1 MQVIP
6 NKYLGTNLNRIEQG
20 PSVLLKANN
29 VRIDGSR
36 IRQRNGQD
44 LVIPQDPA
52 FITLPVSY
60 ESYRCVKLFFYNN
73 AVWGYFKS
81 GTDRDIIGY
90 FNPTTRQWMGNFSN
104 QDTGGNFNVDH
115 QNRPPQFSEC
125 NKRLLF
131 ASKIG
136 VMSSPK
142 LSVDETINGTALS
155 TLQTTLRRAGCPAA
169 LPFKSIIDTSTI
181 GSYDYNFLPDKTSV
195 AYRHVWKYTDQN
207 GIDIYGA
214 VSDWFQLTNNT
225 GLSRSAILTINI
237 PLDCFTLGYDQGRFS
252 CEIYRTLTSTAGI
265 NGIIPDP
272 SDQMFLV
279 ATIRPTGTQLNAG
292 TMQYIDILPDNA
304 LQGPLYTNQTQEGAA
319 SSRIR
324 PPISKTIQSF
334 SDCAFYGNV
343 KNIYQAQ
350 FDLLSVADTGAT
362 ATRGMRQNDILILG
376 NRAYQARYTPDIVK
390 NQFTL
395 DNTTGGLNVITRIK
409 NTVKNIQNTVNLDPT
424 RQYYNMQTQTG
435 PNDITGKMIL
445 TEMFSGIVPDN
456 QRPYIGLYRQNG
468 WPVSAGSDPS
478 PISPTP
484 MASFQ
489 VGVGYKIIK
498 ITSTGIGNDLQ
509 FKLNAIPDFT
519 PGDIVNLAK
528 LPTYSDSSLPVGK
541 QGDGLSLFTPGQYR
555 CKAVLFPGDVV
566 TFQGVT
572 SPTGSYVQQVL
583 VGNFQTYWRY
593 LGACH
598 CVQDQVT
605 GITSPAT
612 SETRQFPA
620 RLMYSAFQQPENAPA
635 LNYFDV
641 GSTDKQI
648 IKIYKLNKS
657 LFIFKQDGLYR
668 LSGDYPNFYI
678 QQFDPNIVLA
688 GADCIAT
695 MGGSIFC
702 LTTKGVYQISQND
715 SNRIS
720 YQIQSDI
727 NRILYNQQDRIKT
740 IGFAVGNDDDHSVT
754 FWLPNYVI
762 NKSGHSQSKK
772 CDIGFVYDG
781 QGWTIR
787 NDHAAG
793 ACCGVN
799 TNDPNDKYSLYT
811 IKDYGTGWLTKQ
823 RKTMTGMDFCDQR
836 LPVPVANVS
845 VISATN
851 IQVTFAVDSGTIE
864 ASMIPIG
871 TCVMGASPS
880 ARAFV
885 TRVSD
890 VSVNSVSVDL
900 QFLNTGFDTSAWSGQ
915 DLSFYLSFVTQWQ
928 YGINAGQDPTVRK
941 HFSQIGLIYQQPYF
955 WKGSVGF
962 SSDVVPLESYLANS
976 IHGFVTTIANPSNW
990 PIMGGDNELQD
1001 KVIRTLVS
1009 SSYARC
1015 SQLRVSVKHIYA
1027 LQFISCYGYFIR
1039 SNDGGKNIE
1048 RNNG

>member
-52 FITLPVSY
+52 FITLPFPY

-73 AVWGYFKS
+73 AVWGYFKFAPN
-81 GTDRDIIGY
+81 RDIIGY
-90 FNPTTRQWMGNFSN
+90 FNPTTRQWI
-104 QDTGGNFNVDH
+104 GGWSDEDLNGDFNVDH
-115 QNRPPQFSEC
+115 LNRPPQFAESQ
-125 NKRLLF
+125 KRLLF

-136 VMSSPK
+136 ILSSPK
-142 LSVDETINGTALS
+142 LSVDEYVSSTFLS
-155 TLQTTLRRAGCPAA
+155 TLQTRMRRTGCPAA
-169 LPFKSIIDTSTI
+169 LPFKSIVDVSTI
-181 GSYDYNFLPDKTSV
+181 GSYDYNYLPDKTSV

-207 GIDIYGA
+207 GIDVYGA
-214 VSDWFQLTNNT
+214 VSDWFQLTNRT
-225 GLSRSAILTINI
+225 GNPRSAQIKINI
-237 PLDCFTLGYDQGRFS
+237 PLDCFTLGYDFGRFS
-252 CEIYRTLTSTAGI
+252 CQIYRTLTSTVGV
-265 NGIIPDP
+265 NNVIPDP

-279 ATIRPTGTQLNAG
+279 ATIRPTFAQLTSG
-292 TMQYIDILPDNA
+292 QMLFTDIIPDSA
-304 LQGPLYTNQTQEGAA
+304 LQGPLYTNETQQGAA

-343 KNIYQAQ
+343 KNIYQVQ
-350 FDLLSVADTGAT
+350 FDLLSVADSAASTP
-362 ATRGMRQNDILILG
+362 RGLQQDDIIVLG
-376 NRAYQARYTPDIVK
+376 DLAFQARYTPDIVL
-390 NQFTL
+390 NQFQL

-409 NTVKNIQNTVNLDPT
+409 NTVKNIQNTVNRNQN
-424 RQYYNMQTQTG
+424 RQYYNLQTQSG

-445 TEMFSGIVPDN
+445 TEMFSGLVPDTV
-456 QRPYIGLYRQNG
+456 RPYIGLYRKNG
-468 WPVSAGSDPS
+468 WPSSSASDPS

-484 MASFQ
+484 LASFQ
-489 VGVGYKIIK
+489 NGIGFKIIT
-498 ITSTGIGNDLQ
+498 IICPGLGLDIELQ
-509 FKLNAIPDFT
+509 LDSVPDFFV
-519 PGDIVNLAK
+519 GDLVNIAR
-528 LPTYSDSSLPVGK
+528 LPTYIDTSLPAGS
-541 QGDGLSLFTPGQYR
+541 QGNGLQLFTPGQYR
-555 CKAVLFPGDVV
+555 VKTIVGTTV
-566 TFQGVT
+566 TFQNFT
-572 SPTGSYVQQVL
+572 SNYAMPVSQKALNGDFS
-583 VGNFQTYWRY
+583 TYWSY

-598 CVQDQVT
+598 CILDQLT
-605 GITSPAT
+605 GQMSPAT
-612 SETRQFPA
+612 SQTREFPA

-702 LTTKGVYQISQND
+702 LTTKGIYQISQNE

-762 NKSGHSQSKK
+762 NKSGHSESKK

-787 NDHAAG
+787 NDQAAG

-823 RKTMTGMDFCDQR
+823 RKTMTGMDFCDQM
-836 LPVPVANVS
+836 LPVPVANVN
-845 VISATN
+845 VISPTK
-851 IQVTFAVDSGTIE
+851 IQVTFAIDSGTIE

-871 TCVMGASPS
+871 TCVMGTSPS

-885 TRVSD
+885 TGVSD
-890 VSVNSVSVDL
+890 VSVNSVHVDL

-976 IHGFVTTIANPSNW
+976 IQGFVTTIANPSNW